1 MLCAEM
7 RNGTAEKRV
16 AQAHAQLGTS
26 ILSGVQTVDDLQKLV
41 PADCEGILS
50 FGLCGGL
57 RPDRPVVGQTLI
69 ASNLVGP
76 DDESYQPDK
85 DWNHR
90 LFLVTHAY
98 TQCWFSNGQ
107 FNTANTPEQR
117 AVIYRKTYAWCID
130 DESLAVAQFA
140 KARGIKFAILRTV
153 SDAWDDDVSIT
164 SNLLNSQG
172 GVNIWEVIKAM
183 TSEPAIMIK
192 IWRDYNT
199 SMAELGT
206 AAIQV
211 GPTFQL

>member
-1 MLCAEM
+1 MWSEEQLF
-7 RNGTAEKRV
+7 R
-16 AQAHAQLGTS
+16 AHAPAGVS
-26 ILSGVQTVDDLQKLV
+26 VLSGIQTVDDLQRLV
-41 PADCEGILS
+41 PRECTGILS
-50 FGLCGGL
+50 AGLCGGL

-69 ASNLVGP
+69 ASNLIGP

-90 LFLVTHAY
+90 LFMVTHAY

-107 FNTANTPEQR
+107 FNSANTPEQR
-117 AVIYRKTYAWCID
+117 AAIYHKTYAWCID

-153 SDAWDDDVSIT
+153 SDAWNDDVSVT
-164 SNLLNSQG
+164 SSLLNKNG

-183 TSEPAIMIK
+183 TSEPTIMIK

-206 AAIQV
+206 AVIQV